1 MGAKR
6 VKKRATERNISKKSE
21 QIYKTQ
27 HKIYHFDTKKQENQE
42 KKRDQNR
49 ETERRAEI
57 APARAGSSGKH
68 FGNVENINYG
78 QKIRRKKTTER
89 AKKIKE
95 SRSSRGRKNVST
107 TVPKCSPNHS

>member
-21 QIYKTQ
+21 NLRKRALKKYN
-27 HKIYHFDTKKQENQE
+27 FDTKKQENQE
-42 KKRDQNR
+42 KKRDKNR

-68 FGNVENINYG
+68 FGNVEKPRKYG
-78 QKIRRKKTTER
+78 QQKKKTHDGDSQKDKREQ
-89 AKKIKE
+89 I
-95 SRSSRGRKNVST
+95 
-107 TVPKCSPNHS
+107 